1 MAQLI
6 PFPVTTPFPVPP
18 PETVIVGPA
27 GLKTAVTDRLVVK
40 ATVVHVAVVPVHA
53 SVQPLKALL
62 PAAAAVRFSALP
74 LATGTEQVPEVVW
87 LVTVQLMP
95 VPVTVPLPV
104 PAPTMESFT
113 AALTFRVILIVCG
126 VLSAP
131 VAATLRD
138 AVYVPGLS
146 AAIVGCRTMTFGVT
160 LVFNVT
166 VSQPFVCSELYSG
179 APTVINPSEPA
190 PEFVIVTVEGSGS
203 EVPSRPVNA
212 TAVDENARCGR
223 AITVT
228 EMFVDTPPDDAVT
241 LVVPGPI
248 ALTSPDDDT
257 ETIEA
262 LPEDHDTARPVRRTP
277 VADLAT
283 ALTCAESP
291 TFRLRAPLL
300 TSKDVTSTGV
310 SVIVDGV
317 HVARDRAA
325 SVASERIAL
334 RRRSGE
340 SIVKLPVDRGR
351 A

>member
-1 MAQLI
+1 
-6 PFPVTTPFPVPP
+6 
-18 PETVIVGPA
+18 
-27 GLKTAVTDRLVVK
+27 
-40 ATVVHVAVVPVHA
+40 
-53 SVQPLKALL
+53 
-62 PAAAAVRFSALP
+62 
-74 LATGTEQVPEVVW
+74 
-87 LVTVQLMP
+87 
-95 VPVTVPLPV
+95 
-104 PAPTMESFT
+104 
-113 AALTFRVILIVCG
+113 
-126 VLSAP
+126 
-131 VAATLRD
+131 
-138 AVYVPGLS
+138 
-146 AAIVGCRTMTFGVT
+146 
-160 LVFNVT
+160 
-166 VSQPFVCSELYSG
+166 
-179 APTVINPSEPA
+179 VINPSEPA

-262 LPEDHDTARPVRRTP
+262 LPEDHDTARPVRRT
-277 VADLAT
+277 
-283 ALTCAESP
+283 
-291 TFRLRAPLL
+291 FRLRAPLL